1 MHPSQVEH
9 LPVPSL
15 NGRGVGWVAS
25 VDTLPLLHVLELLLC
40 MLCVCMYSVC
50 LYVHTPVSGYEW
62 VQCVLHACVHSV
74 CVCLCVLTYVCYLNV
89 YSLYWLEVCAIKTL
103 PRPHPSPTAPPLTH
117 LLVRRLPLRRSVR
130 LTTKP
135 TVREH

>member
-25 VDTLPLLHVLELLLC
+25 VDTLPLLHVLKLLLC

-50 LYVHTPVSGYEW
+50 VYVHTLVSGYEW

-74 CVCLCVLTYVCYLNV
+74 CVYLCVLTYVCYLNV
-89 YSLYWLEVCAIKTL
+89 Y
-103 PRPHPSPTAPPLTH
+103 
-117 LLVRRLPLRRSVR
+117 
-130 LTTKP
+130 
-135 TVREH
+135 